1 MKFFQKIGFVFNNFI
16 SLSNIKAFISN
27 IWILFI
33 VIFFC
38 TTMLFFFKSKVLNNK
53 VLKLEDSCTNL
64 NYSLK
69 SLTEQNLMLYN
80 QIQEFSSELGDMK
93 SKYSTLLT
101 QNQKIKQ
108 DNAAFLQSL
117 QSDIWIIQKKMK
129 DVNFR
134 VYKMRQHNLPDKTSK

>member
-1 MKFFQKIGFVFNNFI
+1 MKFLEKIDFVFKNFFTA
-16 SLSNIKAFISN
+16 SNIKSYISQ

-53 VLKLEDSCTNL
+53 VLKLQDSCSDL
-64 NYSLK
+64 NYSLE

-80 QIQEFSSELGDMK
+80 QIQEFSAELGDMK

-117 QSDIWIIQKKMK
+117 QSDIWDIQKKMK

-134 VYKMRQHNLPDKTSK
+134 VYKMRQQNVPDKQTK

>member
-1 MKFFQKIGFVFNNFI
+1 MKLFDKIEFIFKNFFTA
-16 SLSNIKAFISN
+16 SNIKSYISQ

-38 TTMLFFFKSKVLNNK
+38 TTLLFFFKSRVLNNK
-53 VLKLEDSCTNL
+53 VLKLQDSCLNL
-64 NYSLK
+64 NNSIE

-80 QIQEFSSELGDMK
+80 QIQEFSAELGDMK

-117 QSDIWIIQKKMK
+117 QSDIWDIQKKMK
-129 DVNFR
+129 DVNYR
-134 VYKMRQHNLPDKTSK
+134 VYKMRQQNVPDKQSK